1 MKNIYEKIETSSK
14 PRVHIK
20 YEVETEEGVVEKE
33 LPFVIGVMGDFSGNS
48 TENSKPLSER
58 KFVEINR
65 DNFNDVM
72 SNIKPSLNL
81 RIENKLSDDG
91 SQMAINLEF
100 KSIED
105 FNPENIVEQIPDLKK
120 LLETRNKLR
129 DLLTQVDRSEKLESV
144 LESLLQND
152 KILKLIS
159 QEESKEK

>member
-105 FNPENIVEQIPDLKK
+105 
-120 LLETRNKLR
+120 
-129 DLLTQVDRSEKLESV
+129 RSEKLESV